1 MYRIFT
7 WTFMSYVPIFAT
19 ACFHN
24 VKPQIQK
31 LFCSNWFRFHV
42 GKSVSQLDTKR
53 QAVHVEPITG
63 VQHSALAS
71 ICLRLF
77 MFMFLNP
84 SPFTTKLSSQFV
96 VFLSKV
102 ADPLLELRGHLPAQ
116 RQLDLIN
123 LMPFFLP
130 FSFEENIL

>member
-24 VKPQIQK
+24 VKPQFQK

-42 GKSVSQLDTKR
+42 GKSLSQFDTKR

-84 SPFTTKLSSQFV
+84 FSLYNKAVTSICCLSFPA
-96 VFLSKV
+96 K
-102 ADPLLELRGHLPAQ
+102 LPATQ
-116 RQLDLIN
+116 SSEVILPNGNLIQLTRCRV
-123 LMPFFLP
+123 FFPLKK
-130 FSFEENIL
+130 NIL